1 MLKVC
6 HAVHHH
12 SCKSKSADIDDR
24 SYLAKPKAARF
35 PEYFDDPDMLRECN
49 VDLMPPFP
57 EHGIRQKLKVTRLVL
72 G

>member
-1 MLKVC
+1 MRCTTIHAKAKAKVQ
-6 HAVHHH
+6 
-12 SCKSKSADIDDR
+12 IYNDR
-24 SYLAKPKAARF
+24 SYLSKPKAARF